1 MADLNPPRL
10 DPASMAWNTVASYSS
25 YEEAQAAVTALRR
38 GIPGGKPTSA
48 PDCPRQSPT

>member
-25 YEEAQAAVTALRR
+25 YEEAQAAVDRLSDEGFPVETLD
-38 GIPGGKPTSA
+38 IST
-48 PDCPRQSPT
+48 